1 MLVDEMVF
9 LFIMQPRRMS
19 MKADVVIIG
28 GGVIGAS
35 IARELSRYSLN
46 VILIEKEDD
55 VAMGTSKG
63 NSGIIHAGYNAD
75 FRTLKGRLNIK
86 SNPRFDKLCQDL
98 KVRFKRIG
106 SLVVGF
112 TQKDF
117 RKLKELKENGEKNGI
132 KNLEIIR
139 GPKLFELEPNLNL
152 QAKYALYVPSAGI
165 ISPYKFTIALA
176 DNAVTNGVKVFL
188 ETEAKDIR
196 IKEKQV
202 CGVVT
207 NRGLVETRLI
217 INAAGLY
224 ADEIA
229 KTAGDSFKINPLKGE
244 YQLFDKQW
252 GSLVNHI
259 LFPSPTKLSKG
270 ILVAPTVHGNL
281 LIGPNSCRVKEK
293 DDLSTSKA
301 GIKEVHTGARELIP
315 HLPHQDLISSFAGL
329 RADIEGRDDFVIEA
343 SKKIRG
349 FINVAG
355 IESPGLSSAPAI
367 AEMVSDIL
375 QEVVKEISPQLE
387 LNYKNDFIET
397 LLEQPK
403 FADYLDKTGEWQ
415 EIVEKDA
422 DYGEIICRCEKVSK
436 GEMLRAIYQPVPA
449 RSLDAI
455 KRRTRA
461 GMGRCQGGF
470 CSPRVLK
477 ILSEELKISP
487 LSITKKGKGSEIL
500 KTKTKDMIKETGVKF
515 KDEVRV

>member
-1 MLVDEMVF
+1 
-9 LFIMQPRRMS
+9 

-35 IARELSRYSLN
+35 IARELSRYSLKI
-46 VILIEKEDD
+46 ILIEKEDD

-63 NSGIIHAGYNAD
+63 NSGIIHAGYND
-75 FRTLKGRLNIK
+75 DLKTLKGELNIK
-86 SNPRFDKLCQDL
+86 SNLKFDKLCADL
-98 KVRFKRIG
+98 KISFKRIG

-112 TQKDF
+112 TKEDF
-117 RKLKELKENGEKNGI
+117 DKLKELKKNGEKNGLR
-132 KNLEIIR
+132 NLEII
-139 GPKLFELEPNLNL
+139 GVPKLFELEPNLNP
-152 QAKYALYVPSAGI
+152 QAKYALYAPSAGI

-176 DNAVTNGVKVFL
+176 DNAVINGVKVLL
-188 ETEAKDIR
+188 ETEARDIR
-196 IKEKQV
+196 VKERQV

-207 NRGLVETRLI
+207 NRGLIETRTI
-217 INAAGLY
+217 INAAGLH

-229 KTAGDSFKINPLKGE
+229 KAAGDSFKINPLKGE

-252 GSLVNHI
+252 GNLVNHI
-259 LFPSPTKLSKG
+259 LFPIPNKLSKG

-281 LIGPNSCRVKEK
+281 LIGPNSYRVKEK
-293 DDLSTSKA
+293 GDLSTTKA
-301 GIKEVHTGARELIP
+301 GIKEVYEGARKLIP
-315 HLPHQDLISSFAGL
+315 HLPHQDLINSFAGL
-329 RADIEGRDDFVIEA
+329 RADIEGRDDFIIEA
-343 SKKIRG
+343 SKNIRG

-367 AEMVSDIL
+367 AEMVCDIFK
-375 QEVVKEISPQLE
+375 EVIKEISPQLE
-387 LNYKNDFIET
+387 LNYKDDFIEI
-397 LLEQPK
+397 LPEQPR

-436 GEMLRAIYQPVPA
+436 GEVLGAIHQPVPA

-470 CSPRVLK
+470 CSPKVLK

-487 LSITKKGKGSEIL
+487 LQITKKGTDSEIL

-515 KDEVRV
+515 KDEIRV

>member
-1 MLVDEMVF
+1 
-9 LFIMQPRRMS
+9 

-46 VILIEKEDD
+46 IVLIEKEDD

-98 KVRFKRIG
+98 KVCFKRIG

-112 TQKDF
+112 SGED
-117 RKLKELKENGEKNGI
+117 LKRLRELKKNGEKNGI
-132 KNLEIIR
+132 KYLEIIT
-139 GPKLFELEPNLNL
+139 GNKLFELEPNLNP
-152 QAKYALYVPSAGI
+152 QAKYALYAPSAGI

-176 DNAVTNGVKVFL
+176 DNAVINGVKVLL

-196 IKEKQV
+196 IKERQV
-202 CGVVT
+202 CGVIT
-207 NRGLVETRLI
+207 DWGLIETRMI
-217 INAAGLY
+217 INAAGLH

-229 KTAGDSFKINPLKGE
+229 KAAGDSFKINPLKGE

-252 GSLVNHI
+252 GNLVNHI
-259 LFPSPTKLSKG
+259 LFPIPNKLSKG

-293 DDLSTSKA
+293 GDLSTTKA
-301 GIKEVHTGARELIP
+301 GIEEVYKGASKLIP
-315 HLPHQDLISSFAGL
+315 YLPRQDLVTSFAGL
-329 RADIEGRDDFVIEA
+329 RADIEGRGDFIIEA
-343 SKKIRG
+343 SKNIRG

-367 AEMVSDIL
+367 AEMVCDIL
-375 QEVVKEISPQLE
+375 KEVIKEISPQLE
-387 LNYKNDFIET
+387 LNYKDDFIET
-397 LLEQPK
+397 LPEQPR

-436 GEMLRAIYQPVPA
+436 GEVLGAIHQPVPA

-455 KRRTRA
+455 KRRIRA

-470 CSPRVLK
+470 CSPKILK

-487 LSITKKGKGSEIL
+487 LQITKKGTDSEIL

>member
-1 MLVDEMVF
+1 V
-9 LFIMQPRRMS
+9 
-19 MKADVVIIG
+19 KADVVIIG

-35 IARELSRYSLN
+35 IARELSRYSLKI
-46 VILIEKEDD
+46 ILIEKEDD

-98 KVRFKRIG
+98 KVRFNRIG

-112 TQKDF
+112 TEED
-117 RKLKELKENGEKNGI
+117 LKRLRELKKNGEKNGLE
-132 KNLEIIR
+132 NLEIIA
-139 GPKLFELEPNLNL
+139 GNKLSELEPNLNP
-152 QAKYALYVPSAGI
+152 QAKYALYAPSAGI

-176 DNAVTNGVKVFL
+176 DNAVINGVKVLL

-196 IKEKQV
+196 IEERLV

-207 NRGLVETRLI
+207 NRGLIETRVI
-217 INAAGLY
+217 INAAGLH

-229 KTAGDSFKINPLKGE
+229 KSAGDNFKINPLKGE
-244 YQLFDKQW
+244 YQLFDKLW
-252 GSLVNHI
+252 GNLVNHI
-259 LFPSPTKLSKG
+259 LFPIPTKLSKG
-270 ILVAPTVHGNL
+270 ILVAPTVHDNL
-281 LIGPNSCRVKEK
+281 LIGPNSYWVKEK
-293 DDLSTSKA
+293 DNPATTRA
-301 GIKEVHTGARELIP
+301 GIKEVYEGARKLIP
-315 HLPHQDLISSFAGL
+315 HLPHQDLVTSFAGL
-329 RADIEGRDDFVIEA
+329 RADIEGRDDFIIEA

-367 AEMVSDIL
+367 AEMVCSIL
-375 QEVVKEISPQLE
+375 KEVVKEISPQLE
-387 LNYKNDFIET
+387 LNHKDDFIKT
-397 LLEQPK
+397 LPEQPK
-403 FADYLDKTGEWQ
+403 FADYLDKKGEWQ

-436 GEMLRAIYQPVPA
+436 GEVLGAIYQPVPA

-487 LSITKKGKGSEIL
+487 LRINKKGPGSEVL

-515 KDEVRV
+515 KDEARV

>member
-1 MLVDEMVF
+1 
-9 LFIMQPRRMS
+9 

-35 IARELSRYSLN
+35 IAWELSRFN
-46 VILIEKEDD
+46 INIILLEKEDD

-75 FRTLKGRLNIK
+75 FKTLKGQLNIK
-86 SNPRFDKLCQDL
+86 SNSRFDKLCRDL

-106 SLVVGF
+106 SLVAGF
-112 TQKDF
+112 NGEDLK
-117 RKLKELKENGEKNGI
+117 KLRELKENGEKNGI

-139 GPKLFELEPNLNL
+139 GHKLFELEPNLNP
-152 QAKYALYVPSAGI
+152 QAKYALYAPSAGI

-176 DNAVTNGVKVFL
+176 DNAVINGVKVLL
-188 ETEAKDIR
+188 ETEAQDIR

-202 CGVVT
+202 CGILT
-207 NRGLVETRLI
+207 SRGLIETRVI

-229 KTAGDSFKINPLKGE
+229 KTAGDSFKISPLKGE
-244 YQLFDKQW
+244 YHLFDKQW
-252 GSLVNHI
+252 GNLVNHI
-259 LFPSPTKLSKG
+259 IFPIPTKLSKG
-270 ILVAPTVHGNL
+270 ILVTPTVHNNL

-293 DDLSTSKA
+293 DDLATTRA
-301 GIKEVHTGARELIP
+301 GTREVYEGARKLIP
-315 HLPHQDLISSFAGL
+315 HLPHQDLINSFAGL
-329 RADIEGRDDFVIEA
+329 RADIEGREDFVIEA
-343 SKKIRG
+343 SKKVRG

-367 AEMVSDIL
+367 GEMVSNIL
-375 QEVVKEISPQLE
+375 KEVAQEISPRLD
-387 LNYKNDFIET
+387 LNYQDDFVET
-397 LLEQPK
+397 LPEQPR
-403 FADYLDKTGEWQ
+403 FADYLDRTDEWQ

-436 GEMLRAIYQPVPA
+436 GEILRAIHQPVPA

-455 KRRTRA
+455 KRRVRA

-470 CSPRVLK
+470 CSPKVLK

-487 LSITKKGKGSEIL
+487 LKITKKGIGSEIL
-500 KTKTKDMIKETGVKF
+500 KTETKEMIKETGVKF
-515 KDEVRV
+515 KDEAKV

>member
-1 MLVDEMVF
+1 
-9 LFIMQPRRMS
+9 

-46 VILIEKEDD
+46 IVLIEKEDD

-86 SNPRFDKLCQDL
+86 SNPLFDKLCQDL
-98 KVRFKRIG
+98 KVCFKRIG

-112 TQKDF
+112 SEEDLK
-117 RKLKELKENGEKNGI
+117 KLRELKKNGEKNGI
-132 KNLEIIR
+132 KNLEIIT
-139 GPKLFELEPNLNL
+139 GNKLFELEPNLNP
-152 QAKYALYVPSAGI
+152 QAKYALYAPSAGI

-176 DNAVTNGVKVFL
+176 DNAVINGVKVLL

-196 IKEKQV
+196 IKERQV
-202 CGVVT
+202 CGVIT
-207 NRGLVETRLI
+207 NKGLIETRTI
-217 INAAGLY
+217 INAAGLH

-229 KTAGDSFKINPLKGE
+229 KAVGDNFKINPLKGE

-252 GSLVNHI
+252 GNLVNHI
-259 LFPSPTKLSKG
+259 LFPIPTKLSKG
-270 ILVAPTVHGNL
+270 ILVAPTVHDNL
-281 LIGPNSCRVKEK
+281 LIGPNSYWVKEK
-293 DDLSTSKA
+293 DDPATTRA
-301 GIKEVHTGARELIP
+301 GIKEVYEGAKKLIP
-315 HLPHQDLISSFAGL
+315 HLPHQDLINSFAGL
-329 RADIEGRDDFVIEA
+329 RADIKERDDFIIEA

-367 AEMVSDIL
+367 AEMVSRIL
-375 QEVVKEISPQLE
+375 KEVAKEISPRLE
-387 LNYKNDFIET
+387 LNYKDDFVET
-397 LLEQPK
+397 LVEQPK
-403 FADYLDKTGEWQ
+403 FADYLDKTGKWQ
-415 EIVEKDA
+415 EIIKKDA

-436 GEMLRAIYQPVPA
+436 GEILRAIHQPVPA

-470 CSPRVLK
+470 CGPKVLK

-487 LSITKKGKGSEIL
+487 LGVTKKGRGSEIL
-500 KTKTKDMIKETGVKF
+500 KTKTKDMIKEIGVKF
-515 KDEVRV
+515 KDEIRV

>member
-1 MLVDEMVF
+1 
-9 LFIMQPRRMS
+9 
-19 MKADVVIIG
+19 MKTDVVIVG
-28 GGVIGAS
+28 GGVIGTA
-35 IARELSRYSLN
+35 IARELSRFN
-46 VILIEKEDD
+46 INIILIEKEDD

-75 FRTLKGRLNIK
+75 FETLKGQLNIK
-86 SNPRFDKLCQDL
+86 SNPRFDKLCHDL

-112 TQKDF
+112 TEEDLG
-117 RKLKELKENGEKNGI
+117 KLKGLKENGENNGL

-139 GPKLFELEPNLNL
+139 GSKLFELEPNLNP
-152 QAKYALYVPSAGI
+152 QAKYALYAPSAGI

-176 DNAVTNGVKVFL
+176 DNAVINGVKVLL

-196 IKEKQV
+196 IEEKQV
-202 CGVVT
+202 CGIAT
-207 NRGLVETRLI
+207 NRGLIETRVI

-229 KTAGDSFKINPLKGE
+229 KTAGDSFKISPLKGE

-252 GSLVNHI
+252 GNLVNHI
-259 LFPSPTKLSKG
+259 LFPIPTKLSKG

-293 DDLSTSKA
+293 DNLSTTKA
-301 GIKEVHTGARELIP
+301 GIKEVYAGATKLIP
-315 HLPHQDLISSFAGL
+315 HLPHQDLINSFAGL
-329 RADIEGRDDFVIEA
+329 RSDIEGRDDFIIKA

-367 AEMVSDIL
+367 AEMVSNIL
-375 QEVVKEISPQLE
+375 KDVAQEISPQLE
-387 LNYKNDFIET
+387 LNYKDDFIET
-397 LLEQPK
+397 LPEQPR
-403 FADYLDKTGEWQ
+403 FTDYINKMEEWQ

-436 GEMLRAIYQPVPA
+436 GEVLRAIYQPVPA

-455 KRRTRA
+455 KRRVRA

-470 CSPRVLK
+470 CSPKVLK
-477 ILSEELKISP
+477 ILSEELKIFP
-487 LSITKKGKGSEIL
+487 LRITKKGPGSEFL

>member
-1 MLVDEMVF
+1 MSVDEVVF
-9 LFIMQPRRMS
+9 FIMQPRRMS

-46 VILIEKEDD
+46 IVLIEKEDD

-86 SNPRFDKLCQDL
+86 SNPRFDELCQDL
-98 KVRFKRIG
+98 KVCFKRIG

-112 TQKDF
+112 SGED
-117 RKLKELKENGEKNGI
+117 LKRLRELKKNGEKNGI
-132 KNLEIIR
+132 KYLEIIT
-139 GPKLFELEPNLNL
+139 GNKLFELEPNLNP
-152 QAKYALYVPSAGI
+152 QAKYALYAPSAGI
-165 ISPYKFTIALA
+165 ISPYKFTIALV
-176 DNAVTNGVKVFL
+176 DNAVINGVKVLL

-196 IKEKQV
+196 IKERQV
-202 CGVVT
+202 CGVIT
-207 NRGLVETRLI
+207 NKGLIETRTI
-217 INAAGLY
+217 INAAGLH

-229 KTAGDSFKINPLKGE
+229 KAVGDNFKINPLKGE

-252 GSLVNHI
+252 GNLVNHI
-259 LFPSPTKLSKG
+259 LFPIPTKLSKG
-270 ILVAPTVHGNL
+270 ILVAPTVHDNL
-281 LIGPNSCRVKEK
+281 LIGPNSYWVKEK
-293 DDLSTSKA
+293 DDPATTRA
-301 GIKEVHTGARELIP
+301 GIKEVYEGAKKLIP
-315 HLPHQDLISSFAGL
+315 HLPHQDLINSFAGL
-329 RADIEGRDDFVIEA
+329 RADIKERDDFIIEA
-343 SKKIRG
+343 SKKIKG

-375 QEVVKEISPQLE
+375 KEVIKEISPRLK
-387 LNYKNDFIET
+387 LNHKSDFIET
-397 LLEQPK
+397 LADQPK
-403 FADYLDKTGEWQ
+403 FADYLDKTGKWQ
-415 EIVEKDA
+415 EIVKKDA
-422 DYGEIICRCEKVSK
+422 DYGEIICRCEKVSR
-436 GEMLRAIYQPVPA
+436 GEILRAIHQPVPA

-470 CSPRVLK
+470 CGPKVLK

-487 LSITKKGKGSEIL
+487 LRITKKGLGSEVL
-500 KTKTKDMIKETGVKF
+500 KTETKDMIKETGVKF
-515 KDEVRV
+515 KDEIRV

>member
-1 MLVDEMVF
+1 
-9 LFIMQPRRMS
+9 
-19 MKADVVIIG
+19 MKTDVVIIG
-28 GGVIGAS
+28 GGVIGTA
-35 IARELSRYSLN
+35 IARELSRFN
-46 VILIEKEDD
+46 INIILIEKEDD

-63 NSGIIHAGYNAD
+63 NSGIIHAGYNDD

-112 TQKDF
+112 TEED
-117 RKLKELKENGEKNGI
+117 LKRLRELKKNGEKNGLE
-132 KNLEIIR
+132 NLEIIR
-139 GPKLFELEPNLNL
+139 GPKLFELEPNLNP
-152 QAKYALYVPSAGI
+152 QAKYALYAPSAGI

-176 DNAVTNGVKVFL
+176 DNAVINGVKVLL

-202 CGVVT
+202 YGVVT
-207 NRGLVETRLI
+207 NRGLIETRI
-217 INAAGLY
+217 VINAAGLH

-229 KTAGDSFKINPLKGE
+229 EAAGDNFKINPIKGE

-252 GSLVNHI
+252 GNLVNHI
-259 LFPSPTKLSKG
+259 LFPIPAKLSKG

-281 LIGPNSCRVKEK
+281 LIGPNSYRVKEK
-293 DDLSTSKA
+293 DDPATTNA
-301 GIKEVHTGARELIP
+301 GIKEVCEGARKLVP
-315 HLPHQDLISSFAGL
+315 NLPHQDLINSFTGL
-329 RADIEGRDDFVIEA
+329 RADIDGRNDFIIEA
-343 SKKIRG
+343 SKQIRG

-355 IESPGLSSAPAI
+355 IESPGLSSVPAI
-367 AEMVSDIL
+367 AEMVSGIL
-375 QEVVKEISPQLE
+375 KEVVKEISPQLE
-387 LNYKNDFIET
+387 LNCQDDFVET
-397 LLEQPK
+397 LVEQPK
-403 FADYLDKTGEWQ
+403 FADYLDKTSEWQ

-436 GEMLRAIYQPVPA
+436 GEILRAIHQPLPA

-455 KRRTRA
+455 KRRVRA

-470 CSPRVLK
+470 CSPKVLK

-487 LSITKKGKGSEIL
+487 LKVSKKGPGSEIL

-515 KDEVRV
+515 KDEIRV

>member
-1 MLVDEMVF
+1 
-9 LFIMQPRRMS
+9 
-19 MKADVVIIG
+19 MKADVVIVG
-28 GGVIGAS
+28 GGVIGTS

-46 VILIEKEDD
+46 IILIEKEDD

-63 NSGIIHAGYNAD
+63 NSGIIHAGYND
-75 FRTLKGRLNIK
+75 DLKTLKGRLNIK
-86 SNPRFDKLCQDL
+86 SNPIFDKLRQNL
-98 KVRFKRIG
+98 KVHFKRIG

-112 TQKDF
+112 TQEDF
-117 RKLKELKENGEKNGI
+117 DKLKELKENGEKNGI

-139 GPKLFELEPNLNL
+139 GPKLFELEPNLNP
-152 QAKYALYVPSAGI
+152 QAKYALYALSAGI
-165 ISPYKFTIALA
+165 ISPYKLTIALA
-176 DNAVTNGVKVFL
+176 DNAVINGLKVLL
-188 ETEAKDIR
+188 ETEAKDVI
-196 IKEKQV
+196 IEKGQI
-202 CGVVT
+202 CGVLT
-207 NRGLVETRLI
+207 NRGLVKTRVI

-229 KTAGDSFKINPLKGE
+229 KTVGDSFKISPLKGE

-252 GSLVNHI
+252 GNLVNHI
-259 LFPSPTKLSKG
+259 LFPVPTKLSKG
-270 ILVAPTVHGNL
+270 ILVTPTVHDNL

-293 DDLSTSKA
+293 DNTATTKA
-301 GIKEVHTGARELIP
+301 GTQEVYEGARKLIP
-315 HLPHQDLISSFAGL
+315 HLPHQDLINSFSGL
-329 RADIEGRDDFVIEA
+329 RADIEGRNDFIIEA

-367 AEMVSDIL
+367 AEMVSGIL
-375 QEVVKEISPQLE
+375 KEVVKEISPQLE
-387 LNYKNDFIET
+387 LNYKDNFIET
-397 LLEQPK
+397 LPEQPR
-403 FADYLDKTGEWQ
+403 FADYLDKTDKWQ

-436 GEMLRAIYQPVPA
+436 GEMLRAIHQPVPA

-455 KRRTRA
+455 KRRIRA

-470 CSPRVLK
+470 CSPKVLK

-487 LSITKKGKGSEIL
+487 LKITKKGKSSEIL

-515 KDEVRV
+515 KDEIGV

>member
-1 MLVDEMVF
+1 
-9 LFIMQPRRMS
+9 
-19 MKADVVIIG
+19 MKADVVIVG
-28 GGVIGAS
+28 GGVIGTS

-46 VILIEKEDD
+46 IILIEKEDD

-63 NSGIIHAGYNAD
+63 NSGIIHAGYND
-75 FRTLKGRLNIK
+75 DLKTLKGRLNIK
-86 SNPRFDKLCQDL
+86 SNPIFDKLCQNL
-98 KVRFKRIG
+98 KVHFKRIG

-112 TQKDF
+112 TQEDF
-117 RKLKELKENGEKNGI
+117 DKLKELKENGEKNGI

-139 GPKLFELEPNLNL
+139 GLKLFELEPNLNP
-152 QAKYALYVPSAGI
+152 QAKYALYAPSAGI

-176 DNAVTNGVKVFL
+176 DNAVINGVKVLL
-188 ETEAKDIR
+188 ETEAKDVI
-196 IKEKQV
+196 IEKGQI
-202 CGVVT
+202 CGVLT
-207 NRGLVETRLI
+207 NRGLVKTRVI

-229 KTAGDSFKINPLKGE
+229 KTVGDSFKISPLKGE

-252 GSLVNHI
+252 GNLVNHI
-259 LFPSPTKLSKG
+259 LFPVPTKLSKG
-270 ILVAPTVHGNL
+270 ILVTPTVHDNL

-293 DDLSTSKA
+293 DNTATTKA
-301 GIKEVHTGARELIP
+301 GTQEVYEGARKLIP
-315 HLPHQDLISSFAGL
+315 HLPHQDLINSFSGL
-329 RADIEGRDDFVIEA
+329 RADIEGRNDFIIEA

-367 AEMVSDIL
+367 AEMVSGIL
-375 QEVVKEISPQLE
+375 KEVVKEISPQLE
-387 LNYKNDFIET
+387 LNYKDNFIET
-397 LLEQPK
+397 LPEQPR
-403 FADYLDKTGEWQ
+403 FADYLDKTDKWQ

-436 GEMLRAIYQPVPA
+436 GEMLRAIHQPVPA

-455 KRRTRA
+455 KRRIRA

-470 CSPRVLK
+470 CSPKVLK

-487 LSITKKGKGSEIL
+487 LKITKKGKSSEIL

-515 KDEVRV
+515 KDEIGV

>member
-1 MLVDEMVF
+1 M
-9 LFIMQPRRMS
+9 
-19 MKADVVIIG
+19 VIIG
-28 GGVIGAS
+28 GGIIGTA
-35 IARELSRYSLN
+35 IARELARYRLD
-46 VILIEKEDD
+46 ITLIEKEDD

-112 TQKDF
+112 TQEDF
-117 RKLKELKENGEKNGI
+117 DKLKELKENGEKNGI

-139 GPKLFELEPNLNL
+139 GPKLFELEPNLNP
-152 QAKYALYVPSAGI
+152 QVKHALYAPSAGI

-176 DNAVTNGVKVFL
+176 DNAVINGVKVLL

-196 IKEKQV
+196 IEEKQV
-202 CGVVT
+202 YGIVT
-207 NRGLVETRLI
+207 DQGLIETRVI

-224 ADEIA
+224 ADEMA
-229 KTAGDSFKINPLKGE
+229 KVAGESFKIKPLKGE

-252 GSLVNHI
+252 GNLVNHI
-259 LFPSPTKLSKG
+259 LFPIPTKLSKG
-270 ILVAPTVHGNL
+270 ILVAPTVHNNL
-281 LIGPNSCRVKEK
+281 LIGPNSYQVEEK
-293 DDLSTSKA
+293 DDLATTKA
-301 GIKEVHTGARELIP
+301 GTKEVYEGAKRLIP
-315 HLPHQDLISSFAGL
+315 HLPHQDLVASFAGL
-329 RADIEGRDDFVIEA
+329 RADVEGGDDFIIEA

-375 QEVVKEISPQLE
+375 KEVAQKIYPQLE
-387 LNYKNDFIET
+387 LNYKNNFTET
-397 LLEQPK
+397 LPAQPR
-403 FADYLDKTGEWQ
+403 FTDYVDKIEKWQ
-415 EIVEKDA
+415 EIIEKDS

-436 GEMLRAIYQPVPA
+436 GEIIRAIHRPVPA
-449 RSLDAI
+449 KSLDAI

-470 CSPRVLK
+470 CSPRVLR
-477 ILSEELKISP
+477 ILSGELKISP
-487 LSITKKGKGSEIL
+487 LRITKKGPGSEVL
-500 KTKTKDMIKETGVKF
+500 KTMTKEMIKETGVKIQ
-515 KDEVRV
+515 DEVRV